1 MNAHRDELPRTLP
14 KFAVNMY
21 IYTHIHT
28 HIYIYIHTHAYIHIL
43 KFSTF
48 NLLSRKISSWLLP
61 DNSDIK
67 NFVFNK
73 DIEIACVGITNKFH
87 HCGSMIK

>member
-1 MNAHRDELPRTLP
+1 
-14 KFAVNMY
+14 MY

-28 HIYIYIHTHAYIHIL
+28 HTYIHIYTHIDTYINIL
-43 KFSTF
+43 KVSRF

-67 NFVFNK
+67 NFIFNK

-87 HCGSMIK
+87 HGSSMIKQNINLLIRW